1 MCIYVY
7 DHATEVWS
15 SNRSKCYVEG
25 LQEQGGQ
32 CWGNFL
38 SIFILGLPCILLFW
52 ISGNEETSWG
62 ICWVPESQEY
72 LSYLH
77 LLKWRNLEVED
88 VPQSSSRAQLYA
100 ANMTVEDIVKG
111 MSFCASFSMV
121 IYHVSYLC
129 CCKCQVSTLGMKT
142 RKSQQPIL
150 MTVKS
155 TSASHPLTSSSM
167 LYQSWWSSSDGQK

>member
-7 DHATEVWS
+7 DHA
-15 SNRSKCYVEG
+15 NRSKCYVEG

-38 SIFILGLPCILLFW
+38 SNFKLGLPCILLFW

-77 LLKWRNLEVED
+77 LLKWRNLEVDD
-88 VPQSSSRAQLYA
+88 VPQPSSRA
-100 ANMTVEDIVKG
+100 IVCIQHDCWG
-111 MSFCASFSMV
+111 YCQGYEFLCIIFNGYLGYHH
-121 IYHVSYLC
+121 YHVSYFC
-129 CCKCQVSTLGMKT
+129 CCKYQVLTVRMKT
-142 RKSQQPIL
+142 RKSQQPIQ
-150 MTVKS
+150 MPVKS
-155 TSASHPLTSSSM
+155 SSASHPLTSSSM
-167 LYQSWWSSSDGQK
+167 LYQSWQSSSDGQK